1 MMMMMM
7 MYEKQQEKMQQEK
20 MQQKHEIDDM
30 RMDQLPIYL
39 SIFTTTTSPLV
50 TT

>member
-7 MYEKQQEKMQQEK
+7 MYEKQQEK

-30 RMDQLPIYL
+30 RMDQLPTYL